1 MSNIQKQHKISPAIV
16 WLTIQKFIIFYCPL
30 DGEHT
35 IIYYMLPEIL
45 FSFKLKIDEQEEHT
59 CHCDKKVPLY
69 FIFLVI

>member
-1 MSNIQKQHKISPAIV
+1 
-16 WLTIQKFIIFYCPL
+16 
-30 DGEHT
+30 
-35 IIYYMLPEIL
+35 MLPEIL